1 MLLQYYNCKKWTLLL
16 FPSIFSP
23 EFLLCLPFQS
33 CPLWAFIRTKQIV
46 ALCKVRCSIVKD
58 KNENTKQFEFLI
70 KNLFVYLQTIA
81 HFRKGNNGSVFL
93 TT

>member
-33 CPLWAFIRTKQIV
+33 CPLWVFIRTKQSV
-46 ALCKVRCSIVKD
+46 AHSIVED

-70 KNLFVYLQTIA
+70 KDLFVYLQTIA
-81 HFRKGNNGSVFL
+81 HFRKGNNGSVLL